1 MTFTNRGE
9 REEERERLLSH
20 TQSWT
25 KAKQR
30 WWRTRFSPPWPC
42 LNWLTSWPSALA
54 IIEIN
59 LQMKPAR
66 TFEIFMKFN
75 KLIKVKL
82 HKWIVSPRAVIHQLI
97 CGVWL
102 KLWVQFNMC
111 KLSWKSTRCDCLKIT
126 RKAITVFKIY
136 QFLHWV
142 LLWGKG
148 KGQKDLLAYLQSER
162 TWKSLQFLLYTVGL
176 LPFWFVSF
184 EIFSVDE
191 QNS

>member
-1 MTFTNRGE
+1 MTTFP
-9 REEERERLLSH
+9 LL
-20 TQSWT
+20 
-25 KAKQR
+25 
-30 WWRTRFSPPWPC
+30 SPPWPC

-82 HKWIVSPRAVIHQLI
+82 HKWIVHPRAVIHQLI

-111 KLSWKSTRCDCLKIT
+111 KLSWKSTRCDCLNIT

-142 LLWGKG
+142 LQWGKG

-162 TWKSLQFLLYTVGL
+162 TWKSLQFLLYAVGL
-176 LPFWFVSF
+176 VPFWFVSF

-191 QNS
+191 RNS

>member
-1 MTFTNRGE
+1 MTDTILS
-9 REEERERLLSH
+9 LL
-20 TQSWT
+20 
-25 KAKQR
+25 
-30 WWRTRFSPPWPC
+30 SPPWPC

-111 KLSWKSTRCDCLKIT
+111 KLSWKSTRCHCLKIT
-126 RKAITVFKIY
+126 RKAITVFIIY

-142 LLWGKG
+142 LQWGKG

-162 TWKSLQFLLYTVGL
+162 TWKSLQFLLYAVGL

-184 EIFSVDE
+184 EIFSVHE